1 MGDARRLAPYV
12 GGMNFQTTR
21 IPPTFA
27 ASLRIMLWGFTFAER
42 ASQTFATAK
51 SAIVITFI
59 IVKTPDRTADV
70 ETLPRDK
77 FDKIGDL
84 SVKIEMKFENVMR
97 WKLMNVMV
105 AFMELYERKKLKM
118 LSKKWGFFSCGSA
131 LVCFRRTVRPCT
143 RLISESMDV
152 IVALF
157 LRVCERKKLKM
168 LAKKWSDF
176 SCDSHVCQRTKGP
189 VRKKLKIDAS
199 SNFSV
204 FYLPWQF

>member
-1 MGDARRLAPYV
+1 MSKHCP
-12 GGMNFQTTR
+12 
-21 IPPTFA
+21 
-27 ASLRIMLWGFTFAER
+27 E
-42 ASQTFATAK
+42 
-51 SAIVITFI
+51 
-59 IVKTPDRTADV
+59 
-70 ETLPRDK
+70 K

-118 LSKKWGFFSCGSA
+118 LSKKWGFFSCGWA

-152 IVALF
+152 KVALF
-157 LRVCERKKLKM
+157 LRVCERKKLRM
-168 LAKKWSDF
+168 LANKWSDF

>member
-1 MGDARRLAPYV
+1 MSKHCP
-12 GGMNFQTTR
+12 
-21 IPPTFA
+21 
-27 ASLRIMLWGFTFAER
+27 E
-42 ASQTFATAK
+42 
-51 SAIVITFI
+51 
-59 IVKTPDRTADV
+59 
-70 ETLPRDK
+70 K

-105 AFMELYERKKLKM
+105 AFMEFYERKKLKM
-118 LSKKWGFFSCGSA
+118 LSKTWGFFSCGSA

-152 IVALF
+152 KVALF

-168 LAKKWSDF
+168 LANKWSDF

-189 VRKKLKIDAS
+189 DQCAKKLKIGSHSFA
-199 SNFSV
+199 
-204 FYLPWQF
+204 